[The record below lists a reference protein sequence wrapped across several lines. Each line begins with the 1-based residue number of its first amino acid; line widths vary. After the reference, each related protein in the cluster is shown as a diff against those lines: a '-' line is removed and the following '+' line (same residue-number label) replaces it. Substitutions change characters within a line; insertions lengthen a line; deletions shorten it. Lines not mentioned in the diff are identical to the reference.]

1 VSYAVEWV
9 PGAAVVGIVA
19 LFWVPSIALI
29 GLFVVLLAA
38 VAVVVALAG
47 AVVAAPYLL
56 GRSIRGR
63 LRARRGADLDSTYRQ
78 PAASHRQVPGLSAPA
93 SQAASKEQ
101 LTALAAMPRHPAR
114 QSGRAT

>member
-1 VSYAVEWV
+1 VSYSIEWI

-19 LFWVPSIALI
+19 LFWVPSVALIAL
-29 GLFVVLLAA
+29 FVILLAA

-63 LRARRGADLDSTYRQ
+63 LRARRGADLDS
-78 PAASHRQVPGLSAPA
+78 A
-93 SQAASKEQ
+93 Q
-101 LTALAAMPRHPAR
+101 LTALAALPRHPAG
-114 QSGRAT
+114 QSGGAT